1 MPASR
6 RHGEPS
12 AVVGTFG
19 SPRHHAGA
27 KSYRRGYRNQRPGK
41 ARAGAK
47 TSRKPYPVP
56 KMSTMTHTEVWRYPG
71 TLDTQSA
78 AEEGPP
84 CGVGAA
90 LTPPGAEGGA
100 LRSQSVRRTDGPATL
115 DGSVLRID
123 PATGAG
129 VPGNPFYSSPDQP
142 KFAVAVLARFSRE
155 RRRAALLRGSVPT
168 DNHNACV
175 VSYNAITRLRS

>member
-1 MPASR
+1 MAAGDHCGGHGIGRRVRHASFNNVDY
-6 RHGEPS
+6 GQYG
-12 AVVGTFG
+12 ANY
-19 SPRHHAGA
+19 AGGVA
-27 KSYRRGYRNQRPGK
+27 NPCGDPPG
-41 ARAGAK
+41 
-47 TSRKPYPVP
+47 
-56 KMSTMTHTEVWRYPG
+56 
-71 TLDTQSA
+71 
-78 AEEGPP
+78 
-84 CGVGAA
+84 GVGAA
-90 LTPPGAEGGA
+90 LSPPGAEGGA